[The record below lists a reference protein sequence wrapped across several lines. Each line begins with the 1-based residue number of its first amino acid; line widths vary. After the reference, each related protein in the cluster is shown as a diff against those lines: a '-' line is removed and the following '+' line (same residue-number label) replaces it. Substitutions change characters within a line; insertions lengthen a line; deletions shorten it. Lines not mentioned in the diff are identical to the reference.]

1 MAKKE
6 DNYDKV
12 LLGLAAVAALG
23 VSGYLF
29 MIKGNVDPRFTS
41 RSPAQGTEFGSI
53 PIENVQRA
61 QKRLL
66 EAFSWDAPSRNG
78 KEVPLNKSVLI
89 LLKGT
94 ELYDMFLEDKPIRPP
109 MTNAYLRDNE
119 LLYLAPNVGGLDPDE
134 DGFSNEEEFLAKTD
148 PKNGN
153 QADPKSVP
161 PLKSK
166 IYFVAREQ
174 DDYKLILNSSG
185 SPVQLKRST
194 PAPQRTVFISQYPFE
209 FSFDPGVAARFVA
222 KSFAAK
228 KVPDPRLGEK
238 DVSELTIL
246 DRANNTEV
254 VLVLRQ
260 EVNLAT
266 YKAKLQFRWKTV
278 QERVVRKGDSF
289 TFEGV
294 PTVFRVEDVTETGAK
309 LSEQKA
315 DGGFSEPWN
324 ISPQQ

>member
-6 DNYDKV
+6 ENYDKV

-29 MIKGNVDPRFTS
+29 MIKGDVGSHFTS
-41 RSPAQGTEFGSI
+41 RSPAQGTELGVI
-53 PIENVQRA
+53 PTESVQRA

-94 ELYDMFLEDKPIRPP
+94 ELYDMFLEDKPLRPP

-119 LLYLAPNVGGLDPDE
+119 LLYLAPNVGELDPDE
-134 DGFSNEEEFLAKTD
+134 DGFSNEEEFLAKTS

-153 QADPKSVP
+153 QSDPKAMP

-174 DDYKLILNSSG
+174 DDYKLVLNSSG
-185 SPVQLKRST
+185 SPVQLKRT
-194 PAPQRTVFISQYPFE
+194 APNPQRTIFVSTYPYE
-209 FSFDPGVAARFVA
+209 FSFEPGVAARFVA

-254 VLVLRQ
+254 VLVLKQ

-278 QERVVRKGDSF
+278 QDRVVKKGDSF

-294 PTVFRVEDVTETGAK
+294 PTVFRLEDVTETGAK

-315 DGGFSEPWN
+315 DGSFGEPWN
-324 ISPQQ
+324 VTPPQ